1 MKKKDKKRNK
11 RFRIILLVVC
21 TLIFLLLLF
30 IIIGKWRISGTT
42 IYRTTLGKCNSAEA
56 YDNESGLNKKGE
68 CLKKG
73 YYIDNKRVNV
83 NIGSINCASNIEIMK
98 IKVDKKMNV
107 NIKVKEKKSKTQ
119 AKCMCKPSLNIIFTK
134 KVNSVTVTT
143 EDGIKLRQCN

>member
-1 MKKKDKKRNK
+1 MKKKDKKKNK

-42 IYRTTLGKCNSAEA
+42 IYRTTLGKCNSEEA

-83 NIGSINCASNIEIMK
+83 NIGSINCANSIEIVK
-98 IKVDKKMNV
+98 LKVDKKMNV
-107 NIKVKEKKSKTQ
+107 DIKVKEKKSREQ

-143 EDGIKLRQCN
+143 ADGIKLRQCN

>member
-56 YDNESGLNKKGE
+56 YDNESGLNKKG
-68 CLKKG
+68 
-73 YYIDNKRVNV
+73 
-83 NIGSINCASNIEIMK
+83 
-98 IKVDKKMNV
+98 
-107 NIKVKEKKSKTQ
+107 
-119 AKCMCKPSLNIIFTK
+119 
-134 KVNSVTVTT
+134 
-143 EDGIKLRQCN
+143 

>member
-1 MKKKDKKRNK
+1 MKKKDKKKNK

-56 YDNESGLNKKGE
+56 YDNESELNKKGE
-68 CLKKG
+68 CL
-73 YYIDNKRVNV
+73 
-83 NIGSINCASNIEIMK
+83 NIGSINCANSIEIVK
-98 IKVDKKMNV
+98 LKVDKKMNV
-107 NIKVKEKKSKTQ
+107 DIKVKEKKSREQ

-143 EDGIKLRQCN
+143 ADGIKLRQCN